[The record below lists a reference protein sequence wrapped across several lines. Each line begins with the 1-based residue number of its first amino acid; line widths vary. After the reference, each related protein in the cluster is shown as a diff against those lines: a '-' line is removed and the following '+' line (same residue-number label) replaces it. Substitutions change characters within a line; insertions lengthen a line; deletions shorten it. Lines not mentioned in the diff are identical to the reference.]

1 MEYRRVRDNT
11 KFFPLFVYFGRAFGF
26 QIWVA
31 ERLLVPAF
39 ARC

>member
-11 KFFPLFVYFGRAFGF
+11 KFFPLFVYFGAFGF